1 MLVQYH
7 FTLSQRQSFQLIWS
21 RFVNVHGIPGKNIPA
36 DLFMEHLNRLCK
48 TAVENLG
55 ANKTEKAIQRVG
67 KVIGVLEKVITN
79 YDNLY
84 HVTGSSGGHKRQ
96 SYEKDVRIV
105 LDEISERSRVFSIQP
120 GRNHSCFKAVTVN
133 IIGSINQQGLQIW
146 MIKQMNFIL
155 NGF

>member
-1 MLVQYH
+1 
-7 FTLSQRQSFQLIWS
+7 
-21 RFVNVHGIPGKNIPA
+21 
-36 DLFMEHLNRLCK
+36 MEHFNRLCK

-67 KVIGVLEKVITN
+67 KVIGVLEEVITN

-84 HVTGSSGGHKRQ
+84 HVTGSSSGHKRQ

-105 LDEISERSRVFSIQP
+105 LDEISERSHVFSIQP
-120 GRNHSCFKAVTVN
+120 GRNHSCFKALTVN
-133 IIGSINQQGLQIW
+133 IIGSINQPDLQIL